1 MRLGIMGS
9 GMIVK
14 DFLSIDPPLES
25 LELAAICGRKSS
37 EVIITELKNTY
48 NIKEIFYD
56 YDEMLKCDLDTV
68 YIALPNNLHFEFA
81 KKALEANKNVILEK
95 PFTSTYKEALILSD
109 LAKEKKLFIF
119 EAITNQYLPNYK
131 KIKELLPTLG
141 NIKIVQCNYSQY
153 SSRYDKFKA
162 GDVLPAFDP
171 KFSGGA
177 LMDLNIYNIHYAVG
191 LFGKP
196 KNVEYH
202 ANVERGIDTSGVLL
216 LDYGTFKC
224 VCVGAKDCR
233 APIAN
238 NIQGDEGCI
247 YQDTPAGVCERF
259 ELIKNDGTRTVI
271 NENNYEHRMI
281 NEFIEFADMIENND
295 LESCYRMLEH
305 SLIVS
310 EVQTIARK
318 KGGIIFP
325 ADNDIN

>member
-1 MRLGIMGS
+1 MKLGIMGA

-14 DFLSIDPPLES
+14 DFLTITPHLKDLD
-25 LELAAICGRKSS
+25 LVAICGTKNGEKVMNEFKS
-37 EVIITELKNTY
+37 KY
-48 NIKEIFYD
+48 NIKNIFYN
-56 YDEMLKCDLDTV
+56 YDELLNCDLDAI

-81 KKALEANKNVILEK
+81 KKALEANKNVIIEK
-95 PFTSTYKEALILSD
+95 PITSTYKEALILSD
-109 LAKEKKLFIF
+109 LAKQKQLFIF

-131 KIKELLPTLG
+131 KIKELLPSLG

-153 SSRYDKFKA
+153 SSRYDRFKE

-177 LMDLNIYNIHYAVG
+177 LMDLNIYNIHYVVG

-196 KNVEYH
+196 KNIEYYP
-202 ANVERGIDTSGVLL
+202 NIERGIDASGILL

-224 VCVGAKDCR
+224 ICIGAKDCK

-247 YQDTPAGVCERF
+247 YQDTPANVCERF
-259 ELIKNDGTRTVI
+259 ELLMNDGTSSLR
-271 NENNYEHRMI
+271 NENNYDHRMV
-281 NEFIEFADMIENND
+281 NEFIEFADMIKNNNI
-295 LESCYRMLEH
+295 EKCYQMLEH

-310 EVQTIARK
+310 EIQTVARNK
-318 KGGIIFP
+318 SGIIFP
-325 ADNDIN
+325 ADIDIK

>member
-1 MRLGIMGS
+1 MKLGIIGA

-14 DFLSIDPPLES
+14 EFLTITPHLKDI
-25 LELAAICGRKSS
+25 ELTAIYGRKSA
-37 EVIITELKNTY
+37 EEKMNEFKNKY
-48 NIKEIFYD
+48 KIKNIFYN
-56 YDEMLKCDLDTV
+56 YDELLNSDIDAV

-81 KKALEANKNVILEK
+81 KKALEANKNVIIEK
-95 PFTSTYKEALILSD
+95 PITSTYKEALILSD
-109 LAKEKKLFIF
+109 LAKQKQLFIF
-119 EAITNQYLPNYK
+119 EAITNQYFPNYK

-153 SSRYDKFKA
+153 SSRYNSFKE
-162 GDVLPAFDP
+162 GNILPAFDP

-196 KNVEYH
+196 ENIEYYP
-202 ANVERGIDTSGVLL
+202 NVERGIDTSGILI

-224 VCVGAKDCR
+224 VCVGAKDCK

-238 NIQGDEGCI
+238 NIQGDKGCI
-247 YQDTPAGVCERF
+247 YQDTPANVCERF
-259 ELIKNDGTRTVI
+259 ELLMNDGTSSKI
-271 NENNYEHRMI
+271 NENDYEHRMV
-281 NEFIEFADMIENND
+281 NEFIEFFDMIKNND
-295 LESCYRMLEH
+295 LEKCYKMLEH

-310 EVQTIARK
+310 EVQTIARH

-325 ADNDIN
+325 ADNDIK